1 MSVNK
6 IVTKVDGVENKT
18 IDFNDLKSGLSN
30 GSHTITVEA
39 YNGATLISTQTR
51 NITIVE
57 EGAPTTG
64 LVADYNFNETSGDL
78 IDSVNGYNGTL
89 FGSIARDGSK
99 YTFNGSNTYIEIP
112 DNNYFSFNNAG
123 VDVPF
128 TIRVKITFDSL
139 EDGWIINKRDDPT
152 AGNQEWQLIIY
163 QGNLSFGAFD
173 KNSNNS
179 TLIIVRKNIATSNLA
194 VGTSYHIVVKYDGS
208 GLSSGFQL
216 ILNKNETLYTDSSV
230 GTFTG
235 FANSLSKLV
244 IGKFGFGTLYSAS
257 KIDSIRI
264 HKGYEWTTQE
274 ISDDFDSIMI

>member
-1 MSVNK
+1 MPVNK
-6 IVTKVDGVENKT
+6 IVTKIDGVINKT
-18 IDFNDLKSGLSN
+18 INFNDLKAGLAA

-39 YNGATLISTQTR
+39 YNGATLISTQTK
-51 NITIVE
+51 NITIVP

-112 DNNYFSFNNAG
+112 DNDDFSFNDSVG
-123 VDVPF
+123 DVPF
-128 TIRVKITFDSL
+128 TIRVKITFDSF
-139 EDGWIINKRDDPT
+139 EDGWIINKRDEDT
-152 AGNQEWQLIIY
+152 AGMQEWHLFY
-163 QGNLSFGAFD
+163 ANGNLGFSLFD
-173 KNSNNS
+173 KSSITFLTKKIDS
-179 TLIIVRKNIATSNLA
+179 TNLT
-194 VGTSYHIVVKYDGS
+194 VGTPYQIVIKYDGS
-208 GLSSGFQL
+208 ANTTGLKL
-216 ILNKNETLYTDSSV
+216 ILNKDETLAFDDGESSIS
-230 GTFTG
+230 GTSNSTSKVTIGRTG
-235 FANSLSKLV
+235 WNTIF
-244 IGKFGFGTLYSAS
+244 YSDS